1 MTAKLHWAI
10 PDKNR
15 TAPRMTNRLSAVVS
29 FDTGNIQGNLLIV
42 QGNLFRCHPWGC
54 TIFIWNSPL
63 HPNRRALQLKISDDL
78 EPAIGALYNDVL
90 RSDEKL

>member
-1 MTAKLHWAI
+1 MTCFCSPHWAI

-63 HPNRRALQLKISDDL
+63 QNAPYTNFLLKDSTLQGSSFEGQFIM
-78 EPAIGALYNDVL
+78 
-90 RSDEKL
+90 

>member
-1 MTAKLHWAI
+1 MQSHFAGGTQCDRPRYYCDTGLGTTPLCNRNWAI

-63 HPNRRALQLKISDDL
+63 QSM
-78 EPAIGALYNDVL
+78 
-90 RSDEKL
+90 

>member
-1 MTAKLHWAI
+1 
-10 PDKNR
+10 
-15 TAPRMTNRLSAVVS
+15 MTNRLSAVVS

-63 HPNRRALQLKISDDL
+63 HVAMTNFGLIDKSTALNQNLVICKALLLHKQQSLKI
-78 EPAIGALYNDVL
+78 I
-90 RSDEKL
+90 